1 MWDAPKSSLHITLVI
16 IIGVIIPFIPVKG
29 HKCMLGFF
37 WLLQRGDRWNVGSD
51 KDSSTSPLSLDFV
64 WGIR

>member
-37 WLLQRGDRWNVGSD
+37 GSF
-51 KDSSTSPLSLDFV
+51 KG
-64 WGIR
+64 GIDGM